1 MDESGCSVNEILVR
15 LDEVAPGVPLL
26 ALGQTVFWDEP
37 MKAGLAL
44 AAAASSPSRPF
55 IAGVHDTDY
64 FAKAPRGIGVRG
76 YAALPHNDTTTQ
88 NLWSAA
94 AEFSTLFGG
103 ETVVTRDRLAQHGV
117 SLSRLAHG
125 RPELMDELT
134 EAWGWRGLAAAPDDD
149 RIAAETPL
157 QAVLGPLFDTLEWA
171 VNSTLDCLSGPALE
185 AARKKADHLLSLV
198 CEGTDEAGTDTL
210 ADFYER
216 ILPDLY
222 SFAAGEPVPVQTTR
236 TTELLAFN
244 PQTCDRDRFAIL
256 DLFLNPATR
265 DVARQAYDRAV
276 QGTEMYTLDRFGA
289 GAVPFDVIIPGRGR
303 GTLRVGTRGLLIMTP
318 DILAVSYKR
327 APANRREL
335 AALLEDK
342 FGPGVTLVGKAVTL
356 ISLLAR
362 EFVFVF
368 HEGASGYV
376 NRSRTFH
383 RYLAEAGHS
392 QPVHPLVRVGYSTW
406 EALDEVNAW
415 FRLPEPLRR
424 PFGADELSGVGFSA
438 RMGQVRERAF
448 ALLGELKSIR
458 SPRELVRYLE
468 RTQTRAWACP
478 AHRYD
483 QVQIVLGDMA
493 KTVAERRA
501 NKRQLVDQAHAL
513 AQETQAAARALG
525 EHWREF
531 IFEKDPTPADW
542 ARREEL
548 VAELKAKQADVD
560 ATWSAWRQQQAELD
574 AFAELPEI
582 VEAKRTRD
590 ALVFEAELTRVR
602 LIREAILA
610 TDGLARASHR
620 PSAWW
625 FPLVSPQG
633 QWFRAVHR
641 RARYRFE
648 PLQ

>member
-1 MDESGCSVNEILVR
+1 MDESGCSVNEILER
-15 LDEVAPGVPLL
+15 LDAVAPGVPLL

-76 YAALPHNDTTTQ
+76 YTALPHNDTTTQ

-103 ETVVTRDRLAQHGV
+103 ETVVTRDRLTQHGV
-117 SLSRLAHG
+117 SLGRLGHG
-125 RPELMDELT
+125 RPGLMDELT

-157 QAVLGPLFDTLEWA
+157 HAVLGPLFDTLEWA
-171 VNSTLDCLSGPALE
+171 VQSTLDCLTGPAQE
-185 AARKKADHLLSLV
+185 AARRQADHLLSLV
-198 CEGTDEAGTDTL
+198 CEGTDEGAGDTL
-210 ADFYER
+210 ADYYER
-216 ILPDLY
+216 IVPGLY
-222 SFAAGEPVPVQTTR
+222 SFAAGEKVPLETTR

-244 PQTCDRDRFAIL
+244 PRTCDRERFAIL
-256 DLFLNPATR
+256 DLFLNPETR
-265 DVARQAYDRAV
+265 AAARHAYDRAV

-289 GAVPFDVIIPGRGR
+289 GAVPFDVVIPGRGR

-327 APANRREL
+327 APTNRQEL
-335 AALLEDK
+335 AALLEER

-376 NRSRTFH
+376 SRSRTFH
-383 RYLAEAGHS
+383 RYLAEAGHP

-438 RMGQVRERAF
+438 RMGQVRERAYV
-448 ALLGELKSIR
+448 LLDELKAIR

-468 RTQTRAWACP
+468 RTQTKAWSCP
-478 AHRYD
+478 AQRYD
-483 QVQIVLGDMA
+483 QVQSILGEMA
-493 KTVAERRA
+493 KSVAERRA
-501 NKRQLVDQAHAL
+501 AKRQLVDQAHAL

-525 EHWREF
+525 EHWRDA
-531 IFEKDPTPADW
+531 IFEKDPTPDDW

-548 VAELKAKQADVD
+548 VAELKAKQAQVD

-574 AFAELPEI
+574 AFTELPEI

>member
-1 MDESGCSVNEILVR
+1 MDESGCSVNEILER
-15 LDEVAPGVPLL
+15 LDAVAPGVPLL

-76 YAALPHNDTTTQ
+76 YTALPHNDTTTQ

-103 ETVVTRDRLAQHGV
+103 ETVVTRDRLTQHGV
-117 SLSRLAHG
+117 SLGRLGHG
-125 RPELMDELT
+125 RPGLMDELT

-157 QAVLGPLFDTLEWA
+157 HAVLGPLFDTLEWA
-171 VNSTLDCLSGPALE
+171 VQSTLDCLTGPAQE
-185 AARKKADHLLSLV
+185 AARRQADHLLSLV
-198 CEGTDEAGTDTL
+198 CEGTDEGAGDTL
-210 ADFYER
+210 ADYYER
-216 ILPDLY
+216 IVPGLY
-222 SFAAGEPVPVQTTR
+222 SFAAGEKVPLQTTR

-244 PQTCDRDRFAIL
+244 PRTCDRERFAIL
-256 DLFLNPATR
+256 DLFLNPETR
-265 DVARQAYDRAV
+265 AAARHAYDRAV

-289 GAVPFDVIIPGRGR
+289 GAVPFDVVIPGRGR

-327 APANRREL
+327 APTNRQEL
-335 AALLEDK
+335 AALLEER

-376 NRSRTFH
+376 SRSRTFH
-383 RYLAEAGHS
+383 RYLAEAGHP

-438 RMGQVRERAF
+438 RMGQVRERAYV
-448 ALLGELKSIR
+448 LLDELKAIR

-468 RTQTRAWACP
+468 RTQTKAWSCP
-478 AHRYD
+478 AQRYD
-483 QVQIVLGDMA
+483 QVQSILGEMA
-493 KTVAERRA
+493 KSVAERRA
-501 NKRQLVDQAHAL
+501 AKRQLVDQAHAL

-525 EHWREF
+525 EHWRDA
-531 IFEKDPTPADW
+531 IFEKDPTPDDW

-548 VAELKAKQADVD
+548 VAELKAKQAQVD

-574 AFAELPEI
+574 AFTELPEI

-610 TDGLARASHR
+610 TDGLARPSHR

>member
-1 MDESGCSVNEILVR
+1 MDESGCSVNEILER
-15 LDEVAPGVPLL
+15 LDAVAPGVPLL

-76 YAALPHNDTTTQ
+76 YTALPHNDTTTQ

-103 ETVVTRDRLAQHGV
+103 ETVVTRDRLTQHGV
-117 SLSRLAHG
+117 SLGRLGHG
-125 RPELMDELT
+125 RPGLMDELT

-157 QAVLGPLFDTLEWA
+157 HAVLGPLFDTLEWA
-171 VNSTLDCLSGPALE
+171 VQSTLDCLTGPAQE
-185 AARKKADHLLSLV
+185 AARRQADHLLSLV
-198 CEGTDEAGTDTL
+198 CEGTDEGAGDTL
-210 ADFYER
+210 ADYYER
-216 ILPDLY
+216 IVPGLY
-222 SFAAGEPVPVQTTR
+222 SFAAGEKVPLQTTR

-244 PQTCDRDRFAIL
+244 PRTCDRERFAIL
-256 DLFLNPATR
+256 DLFLNPETR
-265 DVARQAYDRAV
+265 AAARHAYDRAV

-289 GAVPFDVIIPGRGR
+289 GAVPFDVVIPGRGR

-327 APANRREL
+327 APTNRQEL
-335 AALLEDK
+335 AALLEER

-376 NRSRTFH
+376 SRSRTFH
-383 RYLAEAGHS
+383 RYLAEAGHP

-438 RMGQVRERAF
+438 RMGQVRERAYV
-448 ALLGELKSIR
+448 LLDELKAIR

-468 RTQTRAWACP
+468 RTQTKAWSCP
-478 AHRYD
+478 AQRYD
-483 QVQIVLGDMA
+483 QVQSILGEMA
-493 KTVAERRA
+493 KSVAERRA
-501 NKRQLVDQAHAL
+501 AKRQLVDQAHAL

-525 EHWREF
+525 EHWRDA
-531 IFEKDPTPADW
+531 IFEKDPTPDDW

-548 VAELKAKQADVD
+548 VAELKAKQAQVD

-574 AFAELPEI
+574 AFTELPEI

>member
-1 MDESGCSVNEILVR
+1 MDESGCSVNEILER
-15 LDEVAPGVPLL
+15 LDSIAPGVPLL

-44 AAAASSPSRPF
+44 AAAQSSGRSF
-55 IAGVHDTDY
+55 IAGIHDTDY

-76 YAALPHNDTTTQ
+76 YTALPHNDTTTQ

-117 SLSRLAHG
+117 SLGRLGHG
-125 RPELMDELT
+125 RPGLMDELT

-157 QAVLGPLFDTLEWA
+157 HAVLGPLFETLEWA
-171 VNSTLDCLSGPALE
+171 VNSTLDCLTGPAQE
-185 AARKKADHLLSLV
+185 AARRQADHLLSLV
-198 CEGTDEAGTDTL
+198 CEGTDEGATDTL
-210 ADFYER
+210 ADYYER
-216 ILPDLY
+216 IVPELY
-222 SFAAGEPVPVQTTR
+222 SFAAGEKVPLETTR

-244 PQTCDRDRFAIL
+244 PRTCDRDRFAIL
-256 DLFLNPATR
+256 DLFLNPETR
-265 DVARQAYDRAV
+265 AAARHAYDRAV

-318 DILAVSYKR
+318 EVLAVSYKR

-335 AALLEDK
+335 ATLLAER

-376 NRSRTFH
+376 SRSRSFH
-383 RYLAEAGHS
+383 RYLAEAGHA
-392 QPVHPLVRVGYSTW
+392 QPVHPLVRVNYATW

-438 RMGQVRERAF
+438 RMDQVRERAYV
-448 ALLGELKSIR
+448 LLDELKSIR

-468 RTQTRAWACP
+468 RTQTRAWSCP
-478 AHRYD
+478 AQRYD
-483 QVQIVLGDMA
+483 QVQGILGEMA
-493 KTVAERRA
+493 KTVADRRA
-501 NKRQLVDQAHAL
+501 AKRRLVDQAHAQ
-513 AQETQAAARALG
+513 AKQTQSAARALG

-531 IFEKDPTPADW
+531 IFEKDPTPAGW

-548 VAELKAKQADVD
+548 IADLKARQGEVD
-560 ATWSAWRQQQAELD
+560 ATWREWREQQAELD
-574 AFAELPEI
+574 AFTNHPDI
-582 VEAKRTRD
+582 TEAKRTRD

-610 TDGLARASHR
+610 TDGLARAAHR

-641 RARYRFE
+641 RARYRIE